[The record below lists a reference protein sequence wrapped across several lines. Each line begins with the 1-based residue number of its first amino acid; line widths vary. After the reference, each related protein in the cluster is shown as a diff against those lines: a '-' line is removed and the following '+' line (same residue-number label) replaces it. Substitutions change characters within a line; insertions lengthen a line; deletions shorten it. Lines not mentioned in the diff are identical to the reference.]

1 MKRIC
6 LLGASLLVAA
16 SARGFAQQKDTRG
29 KVTLP
34 LPPAHTP
41 AVADAAKDRDAA
53 TVKKLIAQG
62 ADVNVPEGDGMTA
75 LHWAAEHGD
84 SAMTG
89 ALLHAHA
96 NVKAT
101 TRIGSYTPLELASR
115 SGAPAV
121 VKALLAAGADP
132 NRPDASGATA
142 LHLAAAAGNP
152 DAVSAL
158 LEKGAN
164 PNARES
170 EWGQTPLFFAA
181 ENNRASAIKILLAKG
196 ADPSLRS
203 NVMNLQ
209 EDAARDQAGT
219 KKRNEVLIAFEPQ
232 SRRDSVAAAA
242 KALAHADSIAAA
254 EAGPAA
260 AGFARRGGGGGG
272 GGGRGGGPQPKGPF
286 TAAEIEA
293 AIDSGRIAEAAR
305 PAANA
310 QVTEE
315 VDTLNG
321 GVAGYNGT
329 VGGVG
334 GFTALHHAARQGNVE
349 AARAL
354 LDGGADINDTS
365 RVDHTTPLLI
375 AAINGQFDVA
385 VLLVQRGANPNIA
398 SNVGMTPLYATI
410 NTQWAPKSR
419 YPQPQAIQ
427 NQKTTYLDL
436 MKALLDAKAN
446 VNTKLG
452 TQPWYFAFNNCGN
465 ANCGL
470 EYLDGSTA
478 FWRAAYAVDVDAM
491 KLLVQYGAD
500 PNIPAIRAPQGGG
513 RGGRGGRGGAGAA
526 RGAPPGDIAAFDSAT
541 RAAQFAGR
549 GGGGG
554 GGGGGGRGAAPILD
568 PAIDSAAKAAPVG
581 LGVYPIDAAAGE
593 GYGNGFAGNSHR
605 HAPDGW
611 MPAMRYLVEELH
623 ADVNQRDVR
632 GYTPLHQAAAR
643 GDNDMIL
650 YLVAHGA
657 DPRAV
662 SRDGHTTV
670 DMANGPVQRLRP
682 YPETIALLE
691 KLGAKNQHHCVSC

>member
-1 MKRIC
+1 MKRIS
-6 LLGASLLVAA
+6 LLGASLLVAV
-16 SARGFAQQKDTRG
+16 SAQGFAQQKDTRG

-53 TVKKLIAQG
+53 TMKKLIAQG

-84 SAMTG
+84 SAMTST
-89 ALLHAHA
+89 LLRAHA

-115 SGAPAV
+115 SGSPVV

-164 PNARES
+164 PNAREN

-181 ENNRASAIKILLAKG
+181 ENNRASAIKVLLAKG
-196 ADPSLRS
+196 ADPTLRS

-293 AIDSGRIAEAAR
+293 AIDSGRLAEAAR

-385 VLLVQRGANPNIA
+385 MLLVQRGANPNIA

-427 NQKTTYLDL
+427 NQKATYLDV
-436 MKALLDAKAN
+436 MKALLDAKAD

-513 RGGRGGRGGAGAA
+513 RGGRGGRGGGGAA

-549 GGGGG
+549 GGG

-611 MPAMRYLVEELH
+611 MPAVRYLVEELH

-643 GDNDMIL
+643 GDNEMIL

>member
-1 MKRIC
+1 MKR
-6 LLGASLLVAA
+6 LGLVGASLLVAA
-16 SARGFAQQKDTRG
+16 GAQLASAQQRDTRG
-29 KVTLP
+29 KVALP
-34 LPPAHTP
+34 LPPARTT
-41 AVADAAKDRDAA
+41 AVADAAMKRDAA
-53 TVKKLIAQG
+53 TVKKLIASG
-62 ADVNVPEGDGMTA
+62 TDVNVPQGDGMTA
-75 LHWAAEHGD
+75 LHWAAEHAD
-84 SAMTG
+84 SAMAA
-89 ALLHAHA
+89 ALVRAHA
-96 NVKAT
+96 SVKAA
-101 TRIGSYTPLELASR
+101 TRIGAYTPLQLASR
-115 SGAPAV
+115 SGSAAV
-121 VKALLAAGADP
+121 VKVLLDAGADP
-132 NRPDASGATA
+132 NTPSASGATA

-152 DAVSAL
+152 DAVAAL
-158 LEKGAN
+158 LAKGAN
-164 PNARES
+164 PNAKEA

-181 ENNRASAIKILLAKG
+181 EDNRAAAIKLLLAKG
-196 ADPSLRS
+196 ADASVHS
-203 NVMNLQ
+203 TMVNLT
-209 EDAARDQAGT
+209 EDAAREQAGT
-219 KKRNEVLIAFEPQ
+219 KKRNEVLIAFMPQ
-232 SRRDSVAAAA
+232 SRKDSVAAAA
-242 KALAHADSIAAA
+242 KAQAHADSIAAA
-254 EAGPAA
+254 EAGPNAA
-260 AGFARRGGGGGG
+260 AFARRGGGGGG
-272 GGGRGGGPQPKGPF
+272 GGGRGGPQPKGPF
-286 TAAEIEA
+286 TPEQIQA
-293 AIDSGRIAEAAR
+293 AIDSGRLAETVR
-305 PAANA
+305 PASNA

-321 GVAGYNGT
+321 AVAGYAGT

-365 RVDHTTPLLI
+365 RADHTTPLLI
-375 AAINGQFDVA
+375 ATINGQFDVA
-385 VLLVQRGANPNIA
+385 MLLVQRGANPNIA

-436 MKALLDAKAN
+436 MKALLDAKAS

-452 TQPWYFAFNNCGN
+452 SQPWYFAFNNCGN

-500 PNIPAIRAPQGGG
+500 PNIPAIRAPQAGGS
-513 RGGRGGRGGAGAA
+513 GGRGGRGGAG
-526 RGAPPGDIAAFDSAT
+526 RGPVPGDIAAYDSAT
-541 RAAQFAGR
+541 RAAQFAR

-568 PAIDSAAKAAPVG
+568 PQIDSAAKAAPVG
-581 LGVYPIDAAAGE
+581 LGVYPIDAVAGE

-623 ADVNQRDVR
+623 ADVNQRDSR

-682 YPETIALLE
+682 LPETIALLE

>member
-1 MKRIC
+1 MKRVSLFGAA
-6 LLGASLLVAA
+6 LLCAA
-16 SARGFAQQKDTRG
+16 SASAFAQQKDTRG

-34 LPPAHTP
+34 MPPARTP
-41 AVADAAKDRDAA
+41 AVADAAQKGDAA
-53 TVKKLIAQG
+53 AVKKLIAQG

-84 SAMTG
+84 SAISTM
-89 ALLHAHA
+89 LLRAHA
-96 NVKAT
+96 DVKAA

-115 SGAPAV
+115 SGSAAV

-142 LHLAAAAGNP
+142 VHLAAAAGNA

-158 LEKGAN
+158 LEKGGN
-164 PNARES
+164 PNAREK

-181 ENNRASAIKILLAKG
+181 ENNRAAAIKVLLAKG
-196 ADPSLRS
+196 ADPAARS

-219 KKRNEVLIAFEPQ
+219 KKRNEVLIAFMPQ
-232 SRRDSVAAAA
+232 ARKDSVAAAA
-242 KALAHADSIAAA
+242 KAQAHADSIAAA
-254 EAGPAA
+254 EAGPNAA
-260 AGFARRGGGGGG
+260 QFARRGGGGGG
-272 GGGRGGGPQPKGPF
+272 GGGGRGGPQPKGPF
-286 TAAEIEA
+286 TMEQVQA
-293 AIDSGRIAEAAR
+293 AIDSGRVVEAMR
-305 PAANA
+305 PASNA

-375 AAINGQFDVA
+375 ATINGQFDVA
-385 VLLVQRGANPNIA
+385 MLLVQRGANPNIA
-398 SNVGMTPLYATI
+398 SNVGMTPLYATL

-427 NQKTTYLDL
+427 NQKTPYLEL

-446 VNTKLG
+446 VNAKLG
-452 TQPWYFAFNNCGN
+452 TQPWYFAYNNCGN

-491 KLLVQYGAD
+491 KLLVKYGAD

-513 RGGRGGRGGAGAA
+513 RGGRGGRGGGAG
-526 RGAPPGDIAAFDSAT
+526 RGGAPPGDIAAFDSAT
-541 RAAQFAGR
+541 RAAQFAGGR
-549 GGGGG
+549 
-554 GGGGGGRGAAPILD
+554 GGGGGRGAQPILD

-581 LGVYPIDAAAGE
+581 LGVYPIDAVAGE

-623 ADVNQRDVR
+623 ADVNQRDAR
-632 GYTPLHQAAAR
+632 GMTPLHQAAAR
-643 GDNDMIL
+643 GDNEMIL

-682 YPETIALLE
+682 LPETIALLE